1 MGILGKCF
9 EACYDFVVKGGLK
22 KTVVAL
28 FAISLIMLTTAYLV
42 FPQTT
47 TSVALSVVGASAG
60 DNFEPPEISGEDNVE
75 YVGSFSGSAGPVGT
89 GVEGQI
95 HAQVNFETG
104 EVTARAEGE
113 TADEGYLEGAVDL
126 ETGETEGTGNVN
138 AFGLTGVPFEF
149 EGQYAEDG
157 SRAEGTWEATGEISG
172 SGTWQIE
179 VANQSELEQVQNIT
193 NSG

>member
-89 GVEGQI
+89 GVGGEL
-95 HAQVNFETG
+95 HAEVNFETG
-104 EVTARAEGE
+104 EATARADRDKVEKGYIQE
-113 TADEGYLEGAVDL
+113 IIYLEDG
-126 ETGETEGTGNVN
+126 TTEG
-138 AFGLTGVPFEF
+138 
-149 EGQYAEDG
+149 D
-157 SRAEGTWEATGEISG
+157 
-172 SGTWQIE
+172 WQRESARSHRRPSQIRR
-179 VANQSELEQVQNIT
+179 
-193 NSG
+193 